1 MKFLVTLGSW
11 KSVKLSVKKHFLLSG
26 THLTSVTIHAFV
38 LPFVRREVEGVLVI
52 LVYKLLLK

>member
-11 KSVKLSVKKHFLLSG
+11 KSVKLSAKKLSG
-26 THLTSVTIHAFV
+26 THLTNVTIHAFV

-52 LVYKLLLK
+52 LVSKLLLK